1 MRLALVLG
9 TLLLAGCAGPHSSGA
24 LWAQQNL
31 EREAALFRLSDE
43 QRAQGAAA
51 FELSLAD
58 EILASERSR
67 IEAALQ
73 DCPGERRP
81 LVLSSGDTVRDTVRL
96 RAQADGARLTAL
108 AQIALAD
115 WRIRRGQATGEERF
129 CDAARQVLSSPPA
142 PAAASAAT
150 PAPPAARAP
159 TSAPAAATAPAPAP
173 APASASGAVA
183 TPARVP
189 ASAPAARAADGPAP
203 AAADGPAPAAAT
215 TPAAARAP
223 ASASAAAAAS
233 ARVPTSAAPAG
244 AAAGPAPGPALA
256 AASAHAPIAGLLD
269 SLGEATVSRDAR
281 QPGPTAGGDAEPL
294 VQLSLYATQSVDAI
308 RARAPLPQYLAA
320 VYGGQLTLTIAR
332 PDLDGQSPEA
342 VVDDLAPAYP
352 EWEPDALYAA
362 LSSQ

>member
-115 WRIRRGQATGEERF
+115 WRIRRAQATGEGRL
-129 CDAARQVLSSPPA
+129 CDAARQALSSPPA
-142 PAAASAAT
+142 PA
-150 PAPPAARAP
+150 P
-159 TSAPAAATAPAPAP
+159 
-173 APASASGAVA
+173 
-183 TPARVP
+183 
-189 ASAPAARAADGPAP
+189 
-203 AAADGPAPAAAT
+203 
-215 TPAAARAP
+215 ARAP
-223 ASASAAAAAS
+223 ASASASALAPAAPAAAAAAAAPAPAAAS
-233 ARVPTSAAPAG
+233 ASAPAPMPV
-244 AAAGPAPGPALA
+244 AGVLG
-256 AASAHAPIAGLLD
+256 

-281 QPGPTAGGDAEPL
+281 QPGPTAGGDGEPL

-320 VYGGQLTLTIAR
+320 VYGGQLTLTMAR
-332 PDLDGQSPEA
+332 PDLGGQSPEA